1 MKKIFKK
8 NQIII
13 TALAVMIAAA
23 GYISYSDAQIKGK
36 KDKTAKTETAS
47 ETETSVNMD
56 QVLQDM
62 ENLDLDVTDETGAAT
77 AGDGTD
83 ATASGEESSGTES
96 QPQETPGEAVLT
108 GASTY
113 MAQARIEREQIRSQN
128 KESLLSIINN
138 EALSETEKESAIASM
153 VNMTD
158 LVEKEA
164 AAELLL
170 EAKGFPDVVVNLTGE
185 TADIVV
191 PDTKVDDASRAQIED
206 IVKRKTDTGGNFLY
220 RDSKT
225 AGTMAVNDLGLN
237 NGTKGLFL
245 TASGNTAGENTKWWN
260 GAMKAIAIVD
270 SNGEKGSTKTYS
282 YVNSW
287 FETGVMGQTGCQA
300 IAFCDENGKMIC
312 CQEIYKN
319 DMSGNTAHMA
329 MWVGGNNP
337 RIVKD
342 YSFEPVYWDSN
353 PFNRNQGHSDM
364 MKWDDTIR
372 FHWCG
377 SYPEYK
383 VPELKN
389 TKVHSVKLYI
399 GQYGNR
405 NMNNQY
411 VWRNV
416 FRGISVRISDITK
429 WRDAPNKFTTNEI
442 FRVDCGSGDVT
453 LQGLARPDLGALGND
468 WEAFCL
474 TPGVNQIQ
482 CIHSS
487 WAKQPTYKM
496 KYREVFL

>member
-23 GYISYSDAQIKGK
+23 GYISYSGCTIKRE
-36 KDKTAKTETAS
+36 KDKTAKTETSS

-206 IVKRKTDTGGNFLY
+206 IVKRKTGIAAENIVITPMSSQPED
-220 RDSKT
+220 
-225 AGTMAVNDLGLN
+225 GTQ
-237 NGTKGLFL
+237 
-245 TASGNTAGENTKWWN
+245 EN
-260 GAMKAIAIVD
+260 
-270 SNGEKGSTKTYS
+270 
-282 YVNSW
+282 
-287 FETGVMGQTGCQA
+287 Q
-300 IAFCDENGKMIC
+300 
-312 CQEIYKN
+312 
-319 DMSGNTAHMA
+319 
-329 MWVGGNNP
+329 
-337 RIVKD
+337 
-342 YSFEPVYWDSN
+342 
-353 PFNRNQGHSDM
+353 
-364 MKWDDTIR
+364 
-372 FHWCG
+372 
-377 SYPEYK
+377 
-383 VPELKN
+383 
-389 TKVHSVKLYI
+389 
-399 GQYGNR
+399 
-405 NMNNQY
+405 
-411 VWRNV
+411 
-416 FRGISVRISDITK
+416 
-429 WRDAPNKFTTNEI
+429 
-442 FRVDCGSGDVT
+442 
-453 LQGLARPDLGALGND
+453 
-468 WEAFCL
+468 
-474 TPGVNQIQ
+474 
-482 CIHSS
+482 
-487 WAKQPTYKM
+487 
-496 KYREVFL
+496 

>member
-23 GYISYSDAQIKGK
+23 GYISYSDAQLKGE
-36 KDKTAKTETAS
+36 KDKTAKTETSS

-206 IVKRKTDTGGNFLY
+206 IVKRKTGIAAENIVITPM
-220 RDSKT
+220 SSHPEE
-225 AGTMAVNDLGLN
+225 GTQ
-237 NGTKGLFL
+237 
-245 TASGNTAGENTKWWN
+245 EN
-260 GAMKAIAIVD
+260 
-270 SNGEKGSTKTYS
+270 
-282 YVNSW
+282 
-287 FETGVMGQTGCQA
+287 Q
-300 IAFCDENGKMIC
+300 
-312 CQEIYKN
+312 
-319 DMSGNTAHMA
+319 
-329 MWVGGNNP
+329 
-337 RIVKD
+337 
-342 YSFEPVYWDSN
+342 
-353 PFNRNQGHSDM
+353 
-364 MKWDDTIR
+364 
-372 FHWCG
+372 
-377 SYPEYK
+377 
-383 VPELKN
+383 
-389 TKVHSVKLYI
+389 
-399 GQYGNR
+399 
-405 NMNNQY
+405 
-411 VWRNV
+411 
-416 FRGISVRISDITK
+416 
-429 WRDAPNKFTTNEI
+429 
-442 FRVDCGSGDVT
+442 
-453 LQGLARPDLGALGND
+453 
-468 WEAFCL
+468 
-474 TPGVNQIQ
+474 
-482 CIHSS
+482 
-487 WAKQPTYKM
+487 
-496 KYREVFL
+496 

>member
-23 GYISYSDAQIKGK
+23 GYISYSDAQLKGK
-36 KDKTAKTETAS
+36 KDKTAKTETSS

-128 KESLLSIINN
+128 KES
-138 EALSETEKESAIASM
+138 AIASM

-206 IVKRKTDTGGNFLY
+206 IVKRKTGIAAENIVITPMSSHPED
-220 RDSKT
+220 
-225 AGTMAVNDLGLN
+225 GTQ
-237 NGTKGLFL
+237 
-245 TASGNTAGENTKWWN
+245 EN
-260 GAMKAIAIVD
+260 
-270 SNGEKGSTKTYS
+270 
-282 YVNSW
+282 
-287 FETGVMGQTGCQA
+287 Q
-300 IAFCDENGKMIC
+300 
-312 CQEIYKN
+312 
-319 DMSGNTAHMA
+319 
-329 MWVGGNNP
+329 
-337 RIVKD
+337 
-342 YSFEPVYWDSN
+342 
-353 PFNRNQGHSDM
+353 
-364 MKWDDTIR
+364 
-372 FHWCG
+372 
-377 SYPEYK
+377 
-383 VPELKN
+383 
-389 TKVHSVKLYI
+389 
-399 GQYGNR
+399 
-405 NMNNQY
+405 
-411 VWRNV
+411 
-416 FRGISVRISDITK
+416 
-429 WRDAPNKFTTNEI
+429 
-442 FRVDCGSGDVT
+442 
-453 LQGLARPDLGALGND
+453 
-468 WEAFCL
+468 
-474 TPGVNQIQ
+474 
-482 CIHSS
+482 
-487 WAKQPTYKM
+487 
-496 KYREVFL
+496 

>member
-23 GYISYSDAQIKGK
+23 GYISYSDAQLKGK
-36 KDKTAKTETAS
+36 KDKTAKTETSS
-47 ETETSVNMD
+47 ETETS
-56 QVLQDM
+56 

-206 IVKRKTDTGGNFLY
+206 IVKRKTGIAAENIVITPMSSQPED
-220 RDSKT
+220 
-225 AGTMAVNDLGLN
+225 GTQ
-237 NGTKGLFL
+237 
-245 TASGNTAGENTKWWN
+245 EN
-260 GAMKAIAIVD
+260 
-270 SNGEKGSTKTYS
+270 
-282 YVNSW
+282 
-287 FETGVMGQTGCQA
+287 Q
-300 IAFCDENGKMIC
+300 
-312 CQEIYKN
+312 
-319 DMSGNTAHMA
+319 
-329 MWVGGNNP
+329 
-337 RIVKD
+337 
-342 YSFEPVYWDSN
+342 
-353 PFNRNQGHSDM
+353 
-364 MKWDDTIR
+364 
-372 FHWCG
+372 
-377 SYPEYK
+377 
-383 VPELKN
+383 
-389 TKVHSVKLYI
+389 
-399 GQYGNR
+399 
-405 NMNNQY
+405 
-411 VWRNV
+411 
-416 FRGISVRISDITK
+416 
-429 WRDAPNKFTTNEI
+429 
-442 FRVDCGSGDVT
+442 
-453 LQGLARPDLGALGND
+453 
-468 WEAFCL
+468 
-474 TPGVNQIQ
+474 
-482 CIHSS
+482 
-487 WAKQPTYKM
+487 
-496 KYREVFL
+496 